1 MESVPPPPEHLDR
14 IRDERIAWLTVT
26 RADGMPVPTPIW
38 FVWRDDAFLIYSQ
51 PDAFKVRA
59 IRRNQNVTLNFNTD
73 PTGEH
78 FVVAQC
84 VAEFAPDAPSS
95 RALPDYQDKYREL
108 ITLINYTPERLATE
122 FSLPIRLRPLRWR
135 IQ

>member
-1 MESVPPPPEHLDR
+1 MELTSEQVAR
-14 IRDERIAWLTVT
+14 IRDERIAWLTVM
-26 RADGMPVPTPIW
+26 RADGMPIPTPIW
-38 FVWRDDAFLIYSQ
+38 FVWRDDAFLMFSQ

-59 IRRNQNVTLNFNTD
+59 IKRNPNVALNFNSD

-84 VAEFAPDAPSS
+84 LAEFAPDAPSS
-95 RALPDYQDKYREL
+95 LALPDYQAKYREL
-108 ITLINYTPERLATE
+108 IALIEYTPERLAAE
-122 FSLPIRLRPLRWR
+122 FSLPIRLRPVRWR

>member
-1 MESVPPPPEHLDR
+1 MLSPEQIKR

-26 RADGMPVPTPIW
+26 RADNMPIPTPVW
-38 FVWRDDAFLIYSQ
+38 FVWRDESFLIFSQ

-59 IRRNQNVTLNFNTD
+59 IQRNPSVALNFNTD
-73 PTGEH
+73 LTGEH

-84 VAEFAPDAPSS
+84 IAEFARDASDS
-95 RALPDYQDKYREL
+95 LALPDYQSKYREL
-108 ITLINYTPERLATE
+108 IALIGYTPEKLAAE